1 MSVCRVIMFHT
12 QISPTI
18 FSHWFQ
24 TSNRKVLSLKI
35 KDRNFNSNSFSGF
48 LATKQDCFGFDCPFW
63 HHFFPGMEMP
73 VQKKPSSQPWS
84 SVICVL
90 SIMIRKF
97 GMQSGC
103 GLVKNLTLKTAEIF
117 FEVQLET
124 PNINTSQHQFAIIHK
139 LELNIYK
146 ILLNKLHF
154 SGLYLPT
161 RRIKIK
167 FVKWGLMSTRA
178 QKKNSCPTD
187 EVNCKFSCRRVD
199 QDGIFGSKPAD
210 QGQFHA

>member
-1 MSVCRVIMFHT
+1 MGLWQFEQFTVLFLSKSAKWVRVIEAFFYLTKIYISMRVCMVIMFHN

-24 TSNRKVLSLKI
+24 TANQKVLSLKI

-73 VQKKPSSQPWS
+73 VRKKPSSQPWS

-103 GLVKNLTLKTAEIF
+103 GLVKNLALKTTEIF

-139 LELNIYK
+139 LELNI
-146 ILLNKLHF
+146 
-154 SGLYLPT
+154 T
-161 RRIKIK
+161 RFYSI
-167 FVKWGLMSTRA
+167 
-178 QKKNSCPTD
+178 
-187 EVNCKFSCRRVD
+187 NCTFQAYTCQLDV
-199 QDGIFGSKPAD
+199 
-210 QGQFHA
+210 